1 MRNNIN
7 KLVALATGVSVISGS
22 IVPAFAADTAQNT
35 NANVSTVA
43 QVNGKPILTLQ
54 DAINSAI
61 SNSDKL
67 KLDDKKITYQ
77 DKFNDINENID
88 DATGVSGDKED
99 LNSDTRDT
107 TLDQL
112 KQQRDFDEDSLI
124 QKTTTAYNNMVTS
137 QMKIDKAIKG
147 IEVKTKQLND
157 SKLKQSLGLT
167 TAIDLQ
173 GTELQVQ
180 ALQNSLKASQNALK
194 DAEYSFKVLT
204 GKDVTQY
211 SLQQDIKYESFKID
225 GSVDEYLDNIID
237 TELKYNEKLTKLNK
251 DYFNDKDNEVSEEY
265 VNDAKRTS
273 DGANKPVLDATVDTL
288 EKYEKYVKDY
298 NQYESDASAYT
309 NALSRRLSYLNAKLG
324 VYTAETNLNET
335 KKQLKDTLKTL
346 YTNLLA
352 TEDNINYIKQNID
365 LTNKQLSNAKL
376 KYDLGL
382 MTKSDYDTLVVNSLD
397 LDVQLRTAV
406 DGYNT
411 LKSELQKPWLLS
423 GASGSSNS

>member
-7 KLVALATGVSVISGS
+7 KLVALAIGVSVISGS

-137 QMKIDKAIKG
+137 QMKIDKSIKG
-147 IEVKTKQLND
+147 IDVKTKQLND
-157 SKLKQSLGLT
+157 AKLKQSLGLT

-173 GTELQVQ
+173 STELQVVS
-180 ALQNSLKASQNALK
+180 LQNSLKASQNALK